1 MHSLIASQCGVPLL
15 NLGLLRNIKHDNV
28 KRFLPNLT
36 CLTDILH
43 QKNYKNILI
52 TSDNS
57 ESGGYDAF
65 ANTHKYDEI
74 IDLDRLAK
82 LGYKTSRR
90 AWHFYK
96 KIGMEEFM
104 TIFFT
109 KLC

>member
-1 MHSLIASQCGVPLL
+1 MPLL
-15 NLGLLRNIKHDNV
+15 NLGLLKKNKHDNV

-43 QKNYKNILI
+43 EKNYKNILI

-65 ANTHKYDEI
+65 AIFLHKYDEI

-96 KIGMEEFM
+96 KIGMVEFM
-104 TIFFT
+104 IIFFT
-109 KLC
+109 KLY